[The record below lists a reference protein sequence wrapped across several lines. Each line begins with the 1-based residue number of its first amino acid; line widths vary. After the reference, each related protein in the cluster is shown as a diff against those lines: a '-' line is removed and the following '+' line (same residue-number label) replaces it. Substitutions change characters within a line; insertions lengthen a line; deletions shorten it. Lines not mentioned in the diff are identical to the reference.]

1 MESKAVAERLK
12 KFGQT
17 RAESDWNELD
27 VETRG
32 LIRKS
37 PFAFLIAVAFDRG
50 MPWEKAWRIPT
61 EIDRQGLLD
70 PALLA
75 TKSETELKGLLK
87 GLEVRPRY
95 GAKRGART
103 LSDAAK
109 LVWELYGGDAG
120 AIWRDACPAQ
130 VQKML
135 QEIHGVGAGIAAM
148 ATRIL
153 RDDFDCFRGQEWQI
167 DVKPDVHLVRVF
179 RRSGIIDGDSAN
191 EVIWAARRLSPEF
204 PGELDWPAWRIG
216 QRWCHP
222 KNPDCARCPLTE
234 DCAKRT

>member
-1 MESKAVAERLK
+1 MEPKAVVERLK
-12 KFGQT
+12 EYGQT
-17 RAESDWNELD
+17 RADSDWSDLD
-27 VETRG
+27 VETRR

-50 MPWEKAWRIPT
+50 MPWQKAWRIPT

-75 TKSETELKGLLK
+75 SKSETELIGLLD
-87 GLEVRPRY
+87 GLAVRPRY
-95 GAKRGART
+95 GTKRGART

-135 QEIHGVGAGIAAM
+135 QEIHGVGAGIASM

-153 RDDFDCFRGQEWQI
+153 RDDFGCFRGQEWQI

-179 RRSGIIDGDSAN
+179 RRIGIIDGDSAN

-204 PGELDWPAWRIG
+204 PGELDWPAWWIG
-216 QRWCHP
+216 QHWCHP
-222 KNPDCARCPLTE
+222 TEPDCARCPLTG
-234 DCAKRT
+234 DCAKRM